1 MVKRISTVERL
12 AALETKAELAQ
23 ADRTEMKESLQSIRK
38 DLTSLISAASRLEA
52 VLLTHLKTNRGPE
65 NQLIERG
72 IAAGSGGGA
81 MVGLL
86 ALGKVL
92 NWW

>member
-23 ADRTEMKESLQSIRK
+23 ADRADMKEALQNIRQ
-38 DLTSLISAASRLEA
+38 DLTSLISSVSRLEA
-52 VLLTHLKTNRGPE
+52 VLLTHLKSPRNE
-65 NQLIERG
+65 NQMIERG